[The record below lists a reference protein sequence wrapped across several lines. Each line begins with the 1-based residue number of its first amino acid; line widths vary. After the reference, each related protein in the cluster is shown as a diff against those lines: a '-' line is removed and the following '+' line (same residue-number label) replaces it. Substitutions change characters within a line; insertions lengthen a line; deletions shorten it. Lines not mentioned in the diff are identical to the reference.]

1 MSEPRQIRRNR
12 VAGLGLGLA
21 IAALTTSISCTPM
34 LGGKAEIRQSRL
46 YLIEAEPIRR
56 HLKNSER
63 PYSAVVELEPFK
75 VSRAYNR
82 NEIVFRRSALEI
94 RFDKYHVWAVR
105 PPDMITDT
113 IEQYFEN
120 ASLFTHLGRDF
131 LEDRPDYKLSGSV
144 KAIERY
150 DSGDL
155 WFARLAMSMQ
165 LVDAGD
171 SKVIWRGDFDEERQV
186 YNPGTVYIIQAL
198 REILRQ
204 QMEKYIN
211 EIDLVLLKMKRQ
223 QEGRPLNELPTLMDT
238 STQETSP
245 DTTEQER
252 PASPDYELIPGK
264 LAP

>member
-1 MSEPRQIRRNR
+1 MIERRQYGRTG
-12 VAGLGLGLA
+12 VAALGLA
-21 IAALTTSISCTPM
+21 VAALAASISCTQM
-34 LGGKAEIRQSRL
+34 LGGKAEIRQNRL

-56 HLKNSER
+56 YLENSER

-82 NEIVFRRSALEI
+82 NEIVFRRSQLEI
-94 RFDKYHVWAVR
+94 RFDKRHIWAVR

-131 LEDRPDYKLSGSV
+131 LEDRPDYKLSGAV

-165 LVDAGD
+165 LTDATN
-171 SKVIWRGDFDEERQV
+171 SNVIWRGDFDAERQV
-186 YNPGTVYIIQAL
+186 YNPGMVYIIQAL

-211 EIDLVLLKMKRQ
+211 EIDFALLKMKRQ
-223 QEGRPLNELPTLMDT
+223 QEGRPLTELPTLLDA
-238 STQETSP
+238 STGETPP
-245 DTTEQER
+245 DTTVQGR
-252 PASPDYELIPGK
+252 PGSPDYELIPGK

>member
-1 MSEPRQIRRNR
+1 MSEGRRIVR
-12 VAGLGLGLA
+12 CGAAALGLA
-21 IAALTTSISCTPM
+21 ALAAITSCSQL
-34 LGGKAEIRQSRL
+34 LGGKAEIRQNRL

-56 HLKNSER
+56 YLKSSER
-63 PYSAVVELEPFK
+63 PYSAIVELEPFK

-82 NEIVFRRSALEI
+82 KEIVFRRSELEI
-94 RFDKYHVWAVR
+94 RFDKHHAWAVR

-113 IEQYFEN
+113 IGQYFEN
-120 ASLFTHLGRDF
+120 ASLFTHMGRDF

-165 LVDAGD
+165 LVDARD
-171 SKVIWRGDFDEERQV
+171 SKVIWRGDFDAERQV
-186 YNPGTVYIIQAL
+186 YNPGMVYVIQAL

-204 QMEKYIN
+204 QMEKYIY

-238 STQETSP
+238 STQETAA
-245 DTTEQER
+245 DTTGQDRE
-252 PASPDYELIPGK
+252 ASPDYELIPGK
-264 LAP
+264 LSP

>member
-1 MSEPRQIRRNR
+1 MSERRQLLRAG
-12 VAGLGLGLA
+12 VAGLGLAA
-21 IAALTTSISCTPM
+21 ITAIVSCSQV

-56 HLKNSER
+56 YLKESER
-63 PYSAVVELEPFK
+63 PYSAVVELEPFN

-82 NEIVFRRSALEI
+82 NEIVFRRSELEI
-94 RFDKYHVWAVR
+94 RFDKRHIWAVR

-113 IEQYFEN
+113 IEQYFDN
-120 ASLFTHLGRDF
+120 ASLFTHLDRNF
-131 LEDRPDYKLSGSV
+131 LEDRPDYKLSGAV

-155 WFARLAMSMQ
+155 WFARLSMSMQ
-165 LVDAGD
+165 LVDAKD

-186 YNPGTVYIIQAL
+186 YNPGMVYIIQAL

-204 QMEKYIN
+204 QMEEYIY

-223 QEGRPLNELPTLMDT
+223 KEGRPLIELPTLLDT
-238 STQETSP
+238 SSQETAA
-245 DTTEQER
+245 DTTAPDRQ
-252 PASPDYELIPGK
+252 ASPDYELIPGK
-264 LAP
+264 LSP

>member
-1 MSEPRQIRRNR
+1 VNKLRQYLITGGG
-12 VAGLGLGLA
+12 ALGLA
-21 IAALTTSISCTPM
+21 IAALATSISCTQI
-34 LGGKAEIRQSRL
+34 LGGKAEIRQNRL

-56 HLKNSER
+56 YLKDSER

-82 NEIVFRRSALEI
+82 KEIVFRRSELEI
-94 RFDKYHVWAVR
+94 RFDKHHIWAVR

-113 IEQYFEN
+113 IEQYFEK

-131 LEDRPDYKLSGSV
+131 LENRPDYKLSGAI

-165 LVDAGD
+165 LVDTAD
-171 SKVIWRGDFDEERQV
+171 SKVIWRGDFDAERQV
-186 YNPGTVYIIQAL
+186 YNPGMVYVIQAL

-204 QMEKYIN
+204 QMEKYLN

-223 QEGRPLNELPTLMDT
+223 QDGRGLYELPALLDA
-238 STQETSP
+238 STQEAPP
-245 DTTEQER
+245 DTTEPGR